1 MGRLAVLLNWF
12 ENSFFS
18 CIDLKKKQAV
28 HEFAYILKGKCD
40 YHRLKQTVTAYKC
53 QKYCKGNKNTF
64 LDVTYVLVLK
74 EHFCAVHIEV
84 HIYENIFF
92 ISF

>member
-1 MGRLAVLLNWF
+1 MYWP
-12 ENSFFS
+12 
-18 CIDLKKKQAV
+18 KKQAV

-84 HIYENIFF
+84 QIYENIFF

>member
-1 MGRLAVLLNWF
+1 M
-12 ENSFFS
+12 
-18 CIDLKKKQAV
+18 

-92 ISF
+92 ILFLYILFIIHIVKLLKMISDSKNH